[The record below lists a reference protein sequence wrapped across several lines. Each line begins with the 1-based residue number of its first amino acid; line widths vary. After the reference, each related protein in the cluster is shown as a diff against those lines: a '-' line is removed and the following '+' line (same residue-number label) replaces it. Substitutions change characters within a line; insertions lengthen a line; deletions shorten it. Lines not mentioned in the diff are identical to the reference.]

1 MRRFTYIEH
10 TGDLGI
16 QIYGQDLPMLFKH
29 AAEAFFETITDPGL
43 IRLKDTQDILLRA
56 NGLEEL
62 MVAWLNEFL
71 FLFDTK
77 GRLFKKFD
85 INLLKTRELRA
96 MARGETFIEGRHP
109 IKTLIKAVTY
119 HQLQVIKEEGF
130 WRAQI
135 IFDL

>member
-1 MRRFTYIEH
+1 MPRFTYIEH

-16 QIYGQDLPMLFKH
+16 RVYGQDLSMLFRH
-29 AAEAFFETITDPGL
+29 AAEAFFEIITDPGS
-43 IRLKDTQDILLRA
+43 IRLEDTQDITLRA

-71 FLFDTK
+71 FLFDAK
-77 GRLFKKFD
+77 GRLFREFE
-85 INLLKTRELRA
+85 INVPNNRELKA
-96 MARGETFIEGRHP
+96 MARGEVFSEGRHP

-119 HQLQVIKEEGF
+119 HQLQVIKKEGL
-130 WRAQI
+130 WRARI